1 MKLNCSCQTCCPRF
15 QTRNFSILKNAP
27 TRACIALQLSLCKSI
42 EAQRRLFFWTESMT
56 QSYAS
61 SFRKQSLTSG
71 SHTANTIS
79 WAGPLFCFISFY
91 LLALPLALSLSTLR
105 PFLRVFNTNA
115 DSRLFIRYCLD
126 FLVNMTLL
134 LLRRA
139 RWRIEPLYS
148 VRCVPGT
155 DQTWTPYPGLYY
167 FPLQSTAR
175 FFPRRRNSTRTSIWP
190 NTIQS
195 LIKWTSWHTKKSSS
209 CSVCINSPIFYEHDR
224 WKRCSL

>member
-1 MKLNCSCQTCCPRF
+1 MHQLGLVLLSNFRCVSLLRLSGGYFFGPNQWRSRTRPASGSKVLLVALTQQTQFPE
-15 QTRNFSILKNAP
+15 LAP
-27 TRACIALQLSLCKSI
+27 SFVLLAFTSSLSHSLSLFRLSDPFCVSLIQMQTPDSSSDIVWISSSI
-42 EAQRRLFFWTESMT
+42 W
-56 QSYAS
+56 
-61 SFRKQSLTSG
+61 
-71 SHTANTIS
+71 
-79 WAGPLFCFISFY
+79 
-91 LLALPLALSLSTLR
+91 
-105 PFLRVFNTNA
+105 
-115 DSRLFIRYCLD
+115 
-126 FLVNMTLL
+126 LL